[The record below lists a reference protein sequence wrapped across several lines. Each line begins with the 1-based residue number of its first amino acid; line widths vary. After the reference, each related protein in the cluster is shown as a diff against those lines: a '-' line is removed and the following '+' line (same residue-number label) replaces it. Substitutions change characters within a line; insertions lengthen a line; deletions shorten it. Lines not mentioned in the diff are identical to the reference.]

1 MNKMKN
7 QPMHR
12 VWGRIGCLFLL
23 TDLEYKQLTA
33 AMRENNPEAVRDILI
48 KSFSR
53 REGNSY
59 LPFDCEENPNM
70 DYDFE
75 FEC

>member
-12 VWGRIGCLFLL
+12 VWSRIGCLFLL

-33 AMRENNPEAVRDILI
+33 AIQENNPEAVRDILI